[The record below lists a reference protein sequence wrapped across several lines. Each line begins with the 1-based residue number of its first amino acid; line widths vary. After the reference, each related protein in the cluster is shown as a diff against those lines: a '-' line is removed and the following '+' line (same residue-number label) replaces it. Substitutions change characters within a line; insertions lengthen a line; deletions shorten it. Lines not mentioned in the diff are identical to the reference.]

1 MRTRRTKAEM
11 ALLVPVEKKER
22 KPRKTLAQRGR
33 ELLKEENDESPIKIP
48 IDIPFEPKSKVEVVP
63 SSKPMAKEVI
73 KEIRI
78 LGMSG
83 IEKTVSELIK
93 EEIGEATWEW
103 KELLLDGTFKVSIL
117 DELGKEGWKFA
128 FFFERTKFVETAKYD
143 IIAMHRLMKQ
153 K

>member
-1 MRTRRTKAEM
+1 MRKAKSE
-11 ALLVPVEKKER
+11 VETPIKKKR
-22 KPRKTLAQRGR
+22 KPRVTLAEKGR
-33 ELLKEENDESPIKIP
+33 ELLKKENDENPTRIP
-48 IDIPFEPKSKVEVVP
+48 IDIPFEPKSKVEQVP

-83 IEKTVSELIK
+83 IEKTVSDLIQ

-103 KELLLDGTFKVSIL
+103 KELLLDGAFKVSIL
-117 DELGKEGWKFA
+117 NELGKEGWKFA

-143 IIAMHRLMKQ
+143 IIAMHRLRK
-153 K
+153 KK